1 MTTKTCPVCGEGKL
15 IERAQE
21 TTLVYKG
28 LEATVP
34 VPGSWC
40 DACGD
45 GVLGPEGLR
54 VRDIARAELRAKY
67 QGVLGPKEV
76 KRIREKLGL
85 SQRMASD
92 LLGGGAQSFQRYESG
107 AVVVSEG
114 MSNQLILLDKVSDL
128 PESVRAELLEA
139 LRTERDALRAR
150 REQTAA

>member
-1 MTTKTCPVCGEGKL
+1 MTKKTCPVCGEGQL
-15 IERAQE
+15 IEREQE

-28 LEATVP
+28 LETTVL
-34 VPGSWC
+34 VPGQWC
-40 DACGD
+40 DACDD
-45 GVLGPEGLR
+45 GILGPEGLR
-54 VRDIARAELRAKY
+54 VRDVARAELRAKH
-67 QGVLGPKEV
+67 QGVLGPQEV

-128 PESVRAELLEA
+128 PESVREQLLAGLRADREA
-139 LRTERDALRAR
+139 LRAQRP
-150 REQTAA
+150 QTAA